1 MDILSDT
8 NLIIS
13 FLITVSVVL
22 LLIASIIIIV
32 IIAGKQRIKQS
43 VQLAETH
50 LAYEKELRTT
60 QQEIQSQL
68 LNQVSSELHD
78 NIGQLLTLMRIQIQT
93 GKIKNPGLNDMFAPV
108 DKTLSETIEQVRALS
123 HSLSS
128 DLLERKGLLETITA
142 EVIRLQQLKHF
153 QLEFL
158 HDDTEPALENDQ
170 KLMVFRMFQEMIN
183 NILKHA
189 QASKVL
195 ITLKGR
201 EIFELEIR
209 DDGKGYDVDQMLSSP
224 DGAGLK
230 NIIRRATLAR
240 LECRLS
246 SSTGTGSSCI
256 IQNM

>member
-1 MDILSDT
+1 MHYLLKFDFDGHLIYILFVVVA
-8 NLIIS
+8 II
-13 FLITVSVVL
+13 FLLVIGVVTTIL
-22 LLIASIIIIV
+22 L
-32 IIAGKQRIKQS
+32 AGKQRTKQ
-43 VQLAETH
+43 QLS
-50 LAYEKELRTT
+50 YEKELRTT

-170 KLMVFRMFQEMIN
+170 KLMVFRMFQELIN

-209 DDGKGYDVDQMLSSP
+209 DDGKGYDVDQMLSSA

-246 SSTGTGSSCI
+246 STTGTGSSCI